1 MEIKVFL
8 LDQIS
13 DFLKIKKNIYL
24 YYSSVDFPSS
34 SLKRKKRNN
43 ETVRPSSNYRNITM
57 KLNYYVVW
65 SHFYPLVTD
74 ESVSH
79 EDAGRHHGDGP
90 IKELPVS
97 PQNVTVH
104 LSVCLE
110 QKVQMKHAGVPAIVT
125 QAKVLILFP

>member
-79 EDAGRHHGDGP
+79 EDAGRHQGVTRQSAECHGSPLGLFGTKGP
-90 IKELPVS
+90 NEARWS
-97 PQNVTVH
+97 T
-104 LSVCLE
+104 SYCDT
-110 QKVQMKHAGVPAIVT
+110 G
-125 QAKVLILFP
+125 